1 MADRPQP
8 PPSDLALLVRAAE
21 MLALPQRVCRIRR
34 CRRRGYCA
42 RFFHD
47 TQEPCCL
54 GHLDAEQRRLFD
66 EFVAIVRAVRDF
78 GNARGKLSF
87 ASPWRETRALQDAA
101 VEAAPPLL
109 RGIALA
115 EYRAFA
121 AARAKNRLPVRYEG
135 DEPPL
140 PR

>member
-21 MLALPQRVCRIRR
+21 MLALPQRVCRIRS

-42 RFFHD
+42 WFFHD

-66 EFVAIVRAVRDF
+66 DFVQIVRAVRDF
-78 GNARGKLSF
+78 GNSRGKLAF
-87 ASPWRETRALQDAA
+87 A
-101 VEAAPPLL
+101 
-109 RGIALA
+109 ALA

-121 AARAKNRLPVRYEG
+121 TARAKNRLPVRYEG